1 MSILTKEQVKDVV
14 ELYDIKTAEDAHDA
28 VKDLMKDVL
37 QRTLDAELSNTLGYD
52 KHDTRNKKTANS
64 RNGSYKKG
72 VRSSLGSIS
81 LNVPR
86 DRDGEHVPL
95 IVKKGQTDVSSIDE
109 RIISMYGYGMS
120 TRDIN
125 QHMQEI
131 YGIDVSAEFVSK
143 VTDKILPRIREWQD
157 RALQPLYPIVYM
169 DAIFLSIRED
179 GHVVKKA
186 VYIAIG
192 IDSEGMKDVLGVWI
206 GGNESAKYWLGVLTD
221 LRNRGVQDI
230 LICSIDGLKGFEQAI
245 GTVFPQAEIQ
255 RCIVHQIRYSCK
267 FVNYKDRKLF
277 CKDMKAIYTS
287 ATEEGGLEQ
296 LKRFEETWGK
306 KYGYAVKSWE
316 SNWAVLSTFFKYP
329 EEIRKLIYT
338 TNPIESVNSSI
349 RKVARPKRIF
359 PTNDAALKIVFLA
372 LQGRISKWTMRVRGW
387 STIIGQL
394 SIHFGDRME
403 ITG

>member
-1 MSILTKEQVKDVV
+1 MSVLTKEQVKDVI
-14 ELYDIKTAEDAHDA
+14 ELYNIKTAQDAHDA
-28 VKDLMKDVL
+28 VKDLMKDIL
-37 QRTLDAELSNTLGYD
+37 QKTLDAELSNTLGYE
-52 KHDTRNKKTANS
+52 KHDYQSKKTANT

-72 VRSSLGSIS
+72 VRSSLGSMS
-81 LNVPR
+81 LDIPR
-86 DRDGEHVPL
+86 DRNGEHEPL
-95 IVKKGQTDVSSIDE
+95 IVKKGQADVSSIDE
-109 RIISMYGYGMS
+109 RIISMYGRGMS

-157 RALQPLYPIVYM
+157 RILQPIYPIVYM
-169 DAIFLSIRED
+169 DAIFLSVRED

-186 VYIAIG
+186 VYLAIG
-192 IDSEGMKDVLGVWI
+192 IDSEGIKDVLGVWI
-206 GGNESAKYWLGVLTD
+206 GGNESAKYWLGVLTE
-221 LRNRGVQDI
+221 LKNRGVQDI
-230 LICSIDGLKGFEQAI
+230 LICCIDGLKGFEQAI
-245 GTVFPQAEIQ
+245 GTIFPQTEIQ

-267 FVNYKDRKLF
+267 FVNYKDRKPF
-277 CKDMKAIYTS
+277 CSDMKEIYTA

-306 KYGYAVKSWE
+306 KYSYAVKSWE
-316 SNWAVLSTFFKYP
+316 SNWASLSTFFKYP

-359 PTNDAALKIVFLA
+359 PTNDSALKMVFLA
-372 LQGRISKWTMRVRGW
+372 LQGRIKKWTMRVRGW
-387 STIIGQL
+387 NMIIGQL
-394 SIHFGDRME
+394 SIHFGERLE
-403 ITG
+403 VCS